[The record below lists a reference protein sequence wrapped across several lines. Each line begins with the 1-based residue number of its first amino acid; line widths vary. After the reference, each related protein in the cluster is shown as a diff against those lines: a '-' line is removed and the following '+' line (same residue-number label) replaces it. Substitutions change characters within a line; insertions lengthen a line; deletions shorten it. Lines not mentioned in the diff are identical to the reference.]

1 MPVYQELNKQKI
13 TKDKRSWYYRCYYT
27 DIYGNRKQKIS
38 KLFLTRKLAQ
48 EAERDFLN
56 KISCKSDLNENIAFI
71 DVYNEWL
78 EFRKKQLKTQS
89 LYSLKKRSKLHIVK
103 FLENYKLHAIKLDTI
118 NKWFNELE
126 KNKISTE
133 YKNKII
139 NEFKCFLK
147 YARDNYNFDNK
158 IIAKIQPYKI
168 EKPIKNLK
176 DSEINF
182 WTYDE
187 FQQFISVVDD
197 EFYYTIFNFL
207 YFTGLR
213 YGEMCALN
221 WNDFN
226 KQNKTIEIT
235 KTLTDKVDDRKYII
249 TSPKTQNSIRIV
261 DLDDN
266 LYQLLLKHKN
276 KEKQLYNFNEN
287 MFIFGN
293 IRYLPATTFRRKLN
307 YYIKL
312 ANVKKITI
320 HGFRHSHISL
330 LIHLGCDSREVALR
344 VGDTVQMIEK
354 TYIHLFPRKK
364 KETVIKLNLLK
375 K

>member
-1 MPVYQELNKQKI
+1 MPIYQEKNKNKW
-13 TKDKRSWYYRCYYT
+13 TKDNRSWYFRCYYT

-56 KISCKSDLNENIAFI
+56 KISYESNLNENIAFI
-71 DVYNEWL
+71 EVYNEWL

-89 LYSLKKRSKLHIVK
+89 FYNLKKRFNLHIVR
-103 FLENYKLHAIKLDTI
+103 FLENYKLHSIKIDTI
-118 NKWFNELE
+118 NKWYIELD
-126 KNKISTE
+126 KNKITTE
-133 YKNKII
+133 HKNKII
-139 NEFKCFLK
+139 GEFRSFLN
-147 YARDNYNFDNK
+147 YSRDNYNFDNK
-158 IIAKIQPYKI
+158 VIAQLQTYKI
-168 EKPIKNLK
+168 ETPTKVINEA
-176 DSEINF
+176 EINF

-187 FQQFISVVDD
+187 FQQFIKVVDD
-197 EFYYTIFNFL
+197 EFYYTMFNFL

-221 WNDFN
+221 WNDFDEVA
-226 KQNKTIEIT
+226 KTIKIT
-235 KTLTDKVDDRKYII
+235 KTLTNKIENEIYLI
-249 TSPKTQNSIRIV
+249 TSPKTKNSLRIV

-276 KEKQLYNFNEN
+276 KEKQIYNFKEN

-293 IRYLPATTFRRKLN
+293 VRYLPATTFRRKLD

-330 LIHLGCDSREVALR
+330 LIHLGCDPREVALR

-354 TYIHLFPRKK
+354 TYIHLFPEKK
-364 KETVIKLNLLK
+364 KDTITKLNSLK
-375 K
+375 

>member
-1 MPVYQELNKQKI
+1 MPVYQEKNKNKW
-13 TKDKRSWYYRCYYT
+13 TKDGRSWYFRCYYT
-27 DIYGNRKQKIS
+27 DIYGNRKQKVS
-38 KLFLTRKLAQ
+38 KLYLTRKLTQ
-48 EAERDFLN
+48 EAERDFLSKVSYQN
-56 KISCKSDLNENIAFI
+56 DLNENIAFI

-89 LYSLKKRSKLHIVK
+89 LYSLKKRSQLHIVK
-103 FLENYKLHAIKLDTI
+103 FLERYKLHSIKIDTI
-118 NKWFNELE
+118 YKWYNELN
-126 KNKISTE
+126 KNKFSVE

-139 NEFKCFLK
+139 GEFRCFLE

-158 IIAKIQPYKI
+158 IIAKVQPYRI
-168 EKPIKNLK
+168 ETPIKNLR
-176 DSEINF
+176 DSETNF

-187 FQQFISVVDD
+187 FKQFIKVVDN

-221 WNDFN
+221 WNDFDE
-226 KQNKTIEIT
+226 QNKTIKIT
-235 KTLTDKVDDRKYII
+235 KTLTDKVDNEKYII
-249 TSPKTQNSIRIV
+249 TSPKTNNSIRLI

-266 LYQLLLKHKN
+266 LYKILVKHKN

-307 YYIKL
+307 YYISL
-312 ANVKKITI
+312 AKVKKITI

-330 LIHLGCDSREVALR
+330 LINLGCDVREVALR
-344 VGDTVQMIEK
+344 AGDTVQMIEK
-354 TYIHLFPRKK
+354 VYIHLFPKK
-364 KETVIKLNLLK
+364 KKDTVTKLNLLK